1 MAVREISCKEMTRI
15 DHIALYVSDLEQA
28 KDFFIRYFGGK
39 TGEPYHNPKSG
50 LRSYFIMFAG
60 DCLLEIMSRDGTSAA
75 EYSPFRRG
83 MSHFALSV
91 GGRNAV
97 EELTS
102 RLSFDGYTVVS
113 GPRVTGDGYY
123 ESCIKICDEILL
135 EITA

>member
-1 MAVREISCKEMTRI
+1 MTRI

-91 GGRNAV
+91 GGAMLSKSSPHACH
-97 EELTS
+97 LTDIP
-102 RLSFDGYTVVS
+102 LSAARG
-113 GPRVTGDGYY
+113 
-123 ESCIKICDEILL
+123 
-135 EITA
+135 